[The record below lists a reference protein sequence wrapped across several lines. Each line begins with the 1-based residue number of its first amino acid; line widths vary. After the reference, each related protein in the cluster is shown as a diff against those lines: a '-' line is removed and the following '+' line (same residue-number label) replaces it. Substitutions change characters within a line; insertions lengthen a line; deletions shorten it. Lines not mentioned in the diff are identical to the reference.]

1 MCRQLLHCTQGL
13 TPNYLIVIVGAEFAL
28 VTAKYQ
34 PKGAPR
40 MHRLLASLVVLLL
53 PISASALLLPFD
65 FTTLGA
71 NNTLLGN
78 SVTDAGSGVV
88 ADGFDLTAQTTAP
101 LWLRDQANDHGL
113 GVCTETN
120 CSTGGGDVNELDN
133 SGDDEAIR
141 LTRPL
146 GTTWNEL
153 WVSSLDS
160 GGSHDNESGILLWG
174 NDAND
179 FPYVN
184 SFKFSFEPL
193 PGNTVVEGNI
203 LGLAAAS
210 SFDPTA
216 RYVLFINDT
225 SNGENNDYLVWKG
238 VIETRTSQQVPEPA
252 SIALL
257 GLGLAGLG
265 FSRRKQ

>member
-1 MCRQLLHCTQGL
+1 M
-13 TPNYLIVIVGAEFAL
+13 F
-28 VTAKYQ
+28 
-34 PKGAPR
+34 
-40 MHRLLASLVVLLL
+40 ASLVVVSL
-53 PISASALLLPFD
+53 PLSAFASTFD

-71 NNTLLGN
+71 NNTLLSN
-78 SVTDAGSGVV
+78 SVTVGGVI
-88 ADGFDLTAQTTAP
+88 ADGLDLTAGTTAP
-101 LWLRDQANDHGL
+101 LWLRNQTNDRGL

-120 CSTGGGDVNELDN
+120 CATGGGDVNELDN

-146 GTTWNEL
+146 GTTWKEL

-160 GGSHDNESGILLWG
+160 GGSDGNETGILYWS
-174 NDAND
+174 NNANS
-179 FPYVN
+179 FSSVN
-184 SFKFSFEPL
+184 SFEFSFFAL
-193 PGNTVVEGNI
+193 PGTTVEGNI
-203 LGLAAAS
+203 LALSVAS

-216 RYVLFINDT
+216 LYVLFVNDT

-238 VIETRTSQQVPEPA
+238 VVETRISRQEVPEPA